1 MVRDVAPW
9 CLWVRLAMGP
19 PIPEPL
25 ARVVSPPTISTT
37 TTTGLSDPYCYL
49 WIAPNDSKSRLKT
62 KIMFKTLDPV
72 WNETFE
78 LYVSTTRSNSS
89 STNSLIDRWMEW
101 HSVMW
106 MLPIRIVN
114 CRST

>member
-1 MVRDVAPW
+1 MWLLGACGPGWRWARQS
-9 CLWVRLAMGP
+9 LSLSLSLAHRC
-19 PIPEPL
+19 
-25 ARVVSPPTISTT
+25 ASRVVSPPTISTT

-78 LYVSTTRSNSS
+78 LYVSTTRANSS
-89 STNSLIDRWMEW
+89 STNSLID
-101 HSVMW
+101 
-106 MLPIRIVN
+106 
-114 CRST
+114 